1 MKIALIT
8 YASKCFKYSY
18 ADSDRY
24 FKYAERL
31 KESLNQ
37 VNFTGDFYLFTEQNL
52 DFPSHELVPYAFK
65 PYAIKKVKDMGYDI
79 VIWADS
85 SIIAFKE
92 LNNFIEFVNKT
103 GFVFFDNIGYSIADF
118 TNKTCLDKMNF
129 TNEEAKNNPMI
140 MACLMAFYFNN
151 EMACDIF
158 NDYFNSAIPE
168 IYYGSWQN
176 HRHDQ
181 SAMSI
186 ILAKKG
192 IKPLHPHSTFFAYPF
207 NEGHKPESQT
217 VCFHNL

>member
-1 MKIALIT
+1 MKIAVVT

-18 ADSDRY
+18 ADSERY

-31 KESLNQ
+31 QQSLYQ

-52 DFPSHELVPYAFK
+52 DFPSHDIVPYAFK
-65 PYAIKKVKDMGYDI
+65 PYAIKKVKDLDYDI

-85 SIIAFKE
+85 SIIAIKE
-92 LNNFIEFVNKT
+92 LNKFIEYVNQN
-103 GFVFFDNIGYSIADF
+103 GFIFFDNIGYSIADY
-118 TNKTCLDKMNF
+118 TNESCLNKMNF
-129 TNEEAKNNPMI
+129 SRQEAEKNPMI
-140 MACLMAFYFNN
+140 MACLMAFNFKNQLGC
-151 EMACDIF
+151 EIF
-158 NDYFNSAIPE
+158 DEYYNSAIPE
-168 IYYGSWQN
+168 IYYGNWQN

-186 ILAKKG
+186 ILVQKG

-207 NEGHKPESQT
+207 NEGHKPESIT